1 MGVGGGQHSQTGSTA
16 RSLRTGGSQRGSV
29 FSRGVARRRVGSA
42 CCVESGVEEGAGPG
56 DQEEWP
62 SDGCHNGA
70 QDQLCTS
77 FCGHSQEYRAKN
89 KGGLI
94 GRGPVLLGLMFLL
107 VEGDR

>member
-1 MGVGGGQHSQTGSTA
+1 MGVSGRQHSQILEGWWEPERKRFQQGCGSEK
-16 RSLRTGGSQRGSV
+16 GC
-29 FSRGVARRRVGSA
+29 GSA

-62 SDGCHNGA
+62 SDG
-70 QDQLCTS
+70 

-89 KGGLI
+89 EGGQI